1 MAEYTIAELEQK
13 FMNAHNAGDTRAAK
27 LLKNM
32 IVEQDSGKAPEQKAW
47 EGDDGGLIFDK
58 LDQNE
63 QYVQDLKDDFKD
75 REGTDFEG
83 DVNDLKEENFEYW
96 NSSLLNE
103 LSLADTGFDIARMD
117 DKQKERTLRMFNT
130 YDQTNITGEGSRS
143 LWEQTKDAGDLA
155 WAPSTW
161 LGGKFIA
168 GGAMHAAGKAGIK
181 KLLSGIGARSALVG
195 GAITGGMDVAQQTGV
210 EMQLDDDQEFDV
222 GRTAIATGL
231 GAGLGAVAPT
241 LIKGAGKVVEGIGGG
256 IRGTA
261 KAIARPIE
269 AASKARG
276 GIVKTF
282 GGGEAA
288 TEGVVQEGKR
298 VLDEAV
304 GLEGKSDAAESLTES
319 LKSVIKSGREKFT
332 QRFDDLGEIEVSK
345 SEVQALV
352 DTLHSKPG
360 VSKMANL
367 QDAVDLM
374 NAGDLTPTQALRKVR
389 SGLGSEFNKAKRGVG
404 TNTSADQVLGTFYK
418 NSRNLFTKA
427 ASKAGKGK
435 LASELDKD
443 YSKFI
448 GIRGKKSIANAQE
461 DYSASTRKLN
471 QAITSK
477 DPHKVTEFL
486 DEMDEL
492 AKAAGDPTFAK
503 LQRENL
509 QKALTEH
516 LFTGQTGAPLKRF
529 LGDKSGV
536 ETLQKVFEDRVA
548 KETWQGFAD
557 ILENAHDHKG
567 IGLFMS
573 KLLAGA
579 AGAMSGGG
587 PFGAAGGFL
596 AMEKLIKSTPFQKLS
611 MKVFSG
617 DPHKKAQA
625 LGALGKFLDNKGYNA
640 VTAKKVIDMM
650 IGAGTV
656 GTGVYQARDV
666 SPEEV
671 ALEANSKLKAGYS
684 DLQQYFK

>member
-1 MAEYTIAELEQK
+1 MAEYSQERLMAAL
-13 FMNAHNAGDTRAAK
+13 RAADAAGNVEDATRLAQLVRESQETFTPEK
-27 LLKNM
+27 LAY
-32 IVEQDSGKAPEQKAW
+32 EA
-47 EGDDGGLIFDK
+47 DDGGLIFNK

-63 QYVQDLKDDFKD
+63 QYMQDLKDDYKY

-83 DVNDLKEENFEYW
+83 DANELKEENFEYW
-96 NSSLLNE
+96 NSTLLNE
-103 LSLADTGFDIARMD
+103 LSMADTVFDISQMD
-117 DKQKERTLRMFNT
+117 DKQKTRTLRMFQT
-130 YDQTNITGEGSRS
+130 YDKTNMTGEGSRAG
-143 LWEQTKDAGDLA
+143 WEQFKDAGALL
-155 WAPSTW
+155 WAPTTW
-161 LGGKFIA
+161 VGGKFIA
-168 GGAMHAAGKAGIK
+168 GGAQHLAGRVGIQ
-181 KLLSGIGARSALVG
+181 KLLSGVGARSAAVG
-195 GAITGGMDVAQQTGV
+195 GGITGAQDIAQQTGV
-210 EMQLDDDQEFDV
+210 EMQLDEDQKFDV
-222 GRTAIATGL
+222 ARAATATAL
-231 GAGLGAVAPT
+231 GGVLGAVAPT
-241 LIKGAGKVVEGIGGG
+241 LIKGAGKALEGIGGAV
-256 IRGTA
+256 RGTS
-261 KAIARPIE
+261 KAIISPIE
-269 AASKARG
+269 AAAKARG
-276 GIVKTF
+276 GIIKTF

-288 TEGVVQEGKR
+288 TEGVVQKGKKI
-298 VLDEAV
+298 LDEAV

-332 QRFDDLGEIEVSK
+332 QRFDELGELNVSK

-404 TNTSADQVLGTFYK
+404 TNTSADQVLGNFY
-418 NSRNLFTKA
+418 NQSRKLFTQA

-435 LASELDKD
+435 QALKLDKE
-443 YSKFI
+443 YSKFV
-448 GIRGKKSIANAQE
+448 GIRGKKSIVNAQE

-492 AKAAGDPTFAK
+492 AKAAGDPNFAK

-536 ETLQKVFEDRVA
+536 ETLQKVFEDKVQ
-548 KETWQGFAD
+548 KETWQGFSD

-579 AGAMSGGG
+579 AGAMTGGG
-587 PFGAAGGFL
+587 PLGAAGGFL
-596 AMEKLIKSTPFQKLS
+596 AMEKLIKSSTFQKLA

-625 LGALGKFLDNKGYNA
+625 LGMLGKFLEKKGFNA
-640 VTAKKVIDMM
+640 VQSRKVIDMM
-650 IGAGTV
+650 V
-656 GTGVYQARDV
+656 GTGIVGTGIYQAKDV

-671 ALEANSKLKAGYS
+671 AKEASSKLKAGYS
-684 DLQQYFK
+684 DLSQYFK